1 MLEMKGEEHSKG
13 WIVWCEMRGV
23 FDSELRTLRIECES
37 FYIVWGV
44 PLDRQYSS
52 MSSGA
57 FSMSYLS
64 TQLSSDAL

>member
-1 MLEMKGEEHSKG
+1 MLWMYEKSGLEG
-13 WIVWCEMRGV
+13 LAGYCETSGL

-37 FYIVWGV
+37 FYTVWGV

-57 FSMSYLS
+57 FSMSFSS
-64 TQLSSDAL
+64 T